1 MSVAVSASATANVE
15 IFAGHRDRLFGIAY
29 RMLGSR
35 ADAEDVLQDA
45 WLRWHEQDASQ
56 LRSTEAWLTTMVT
69 RLAIDRLRAAKAQRA
84 AYFGPW
90 LPEPL
95 AEIEVAT
102 PESHAEF
109 ASDVSV
115 AFMHL
120 LERLGEEERAAFVLH
135 DVFDCDYD
143 DIAETLGKTPVA
155 CRQLVHRARER
166 VTTERRR
173 FRVDEAARID
183 MLKRFMAA
191 AESGDFDAIKSMFTP
206 DALMTSDGGGK
217 AIAVF
222 RPLLG
227 AARIARLWWAISRRP
242 EAPGIE
248 RRLVRVNGEVGVAF
262 YFRGRLH
269 SVATVDTDG
278 ERIHN
283 YYSISNPDKLRVYAQ
298 RQALP
303 VTQPAVRA
311 S

>member
-1 MSVAVSASATANVE
+1 MSADATANVE

-35 ADAEDVLQDA
+35 ADAEDVPQDA
-45 WLRWHEQDASQ
+45 WLRWHEQDASE

-69 RLAIDRLRAAKAQRA
+69 RLAIDRLRAAKTQRA

-95 AEIEVAT
+95 AEIEIAT

-143 DIAETLGKTPVA
+143 DIAETLGKTPAA

-191 AESGDFDAIKSMFTP
+191 AESGDFNAIKSMFTP

-248 RRLVRVNGEVGVAF
+248 RRLVRINGEVGLAF

>member
-1 MSVAVSASATANVE
+1 MSANVE

-45 WLRWHEQDASQ
+45 WLRWHEQDAAA

-69 RLAIDRLRAAKAQRA
+69 RLAIDRLRAAKTQRA
-84 AYFGPW
+84 VYFGPW

-95 AEIEVAT
+95 AEVEIVT

-109 ASDVSV
+109 ASDLSV
-115 AFMHL
+115 AFLAL

-143 DIAETLGKTPVA
+143 DIAETLGKTPAA

-166 VTTERRR
+166 VATERRR
-173 FRVDEAARID
+173 FRVDDEARIRMLRRFMEAAQ
-183 MLKRFMAA
+183 
-191 AESGDFDAIKSMFTP
+191 SGDFNTIKSMFAP
-206 DALMTSDGGGK
+206 DARMTSDGGGK

-227 AARIARLWWAISRRP
+227 AERIARLWWAISRRR

-248 RRLVRVNGEVGVAF
+248 RRIVRVNGEIGLAF
-262 YFRGRLH
+262 YFKGRLH

-278 ERIHN
+278 ERIFG
-283 YYSISNPDKLRVYAQ
+283 YYSIANPDKLRVYAQ

-303 VTQPAVRA
+303 VTGPAARA

>member
-1 MSVAVSASATANVE
+1 MSAEATANVE

-84 AYFGPW
+84 AYLGPW

-95 AEIEVAT
+95 AEIEVVT

-191 AESGDFDAIKSMFTP
+191 AESGDFEAIKSMFTP

-227 AARIARLWWAISRRP
+227 AERIARLWWAISRRP

-248 RRLVRVNGEVGVAF
+248 RRLVRVNGEVGLAF

-303 VTQPAVRA
+303 VTQPAIRA

>member
-1 MSVAVSASATANVE
+1 MSAGATANVQ

-35 ADAEDVLQDA
+35 ADAEDLLQDA
-45 WLRWHEQDASQ
+45 WLRWHEQDASE

-69 RLAIDRLRAAKAQRA
+69 RLAIDRLRAAKTQRA

-143 DIAETLGKTPVA
+143 DIAETLGKTPAA
-155 CRQLVHRARER
+155 CRQLVHRAREH
-166 VTTERRR
+166 VTSERRR
-173 FRVDEAARID
+173 FRVDEEARIN
-183 MLKRFMAA
+183 MLKRFIAA
-191 AESGDFDAIKSMFTP
+191 AESGDFAAIKSMFTP

-217 AIAVF
+217 AIAVI

>member
-1 MSVAVSASATANVE
+1 MSANVE

-45 WLRWHEQDASQ
+45 WLRWHEQDAAA

-69 RLAIDRLRAAKAQRA
+69 RLAIDRLRAAKSQRA
-84 AYFGPW
+84 LYFGPW

-95 AEIEVAT
+95 AETEIAT

-109 ASDVSV
+109 ASDLSV

-143 DIAETLGKTPVA
+143 DIADTLGKTPAA

-166 VTTERRR
+166 VATERRR
-173 FRVDEAARID
+173 FRVDEAARVN
-183 MLKRFMAA
+183 MLNRFIAA
-191 AESGDFDAIKSMFTP
+191 AQSGDFNAIKSMFAP
-206 DALMTSDGGGK
+206 DACMTSDGGGK
-217 AIAVF
+217 AVAVI
-222 RPLLG
+222 RPLHG
-227 AARIARLWWAISRRP
+227 AERIARLWWAISRRRD
-242 EAPGIE
+242 ATDIE
-248 RRLVRVNGEVGVAF
+248 RRIVRINGEIGFAF
-262 YFRGRLH
+262 YYKGRLH
-269 SVATVDTDG
+269 SVSTVDTDG
-278 ERIHN
+278 EHIYG
-283 YYSISNPDKLRVYAQ
+283 YYSIANPDKLRVFAQ
-298 RQALP
+298 LQALP
-303 VTQPAVRA
+303 VTRPAARA

>member
-1 MSVAVSASATANVE
+1 MSAGVTANIE

-45 WLRWHEQDASQ
+45 WLRWHEQDASE

-69 RLAIDRLRAAKAQRA
+69 RLAIDRLRAAKTQRA

-95 AEIEVAT
+95 AEVEVAT

-109 ASDVSV
+109 ASDLSV

-143 DIAETLGKTPVA
+143 DIAETLGKTPAA

-173 FRVDEAARID
+173 FRVDEEARVN

-191 AESGDFDAIKSMFTP
+191 AESGDFNAIKSMFTP

-227 AARIARLWWAISRRP
+227 AERIARLWWAISRRP

-248 RRLVRVNGEVGVAF
+248 RRLVRINGEIGLAF

-269 SVATVDTDG
+269 SVATIDTDG
-278 ERIHN
+278 QRIHN
-283 YYSISNPDKLRVYAQ
+283 YYSISNPDKLRTYAQ

-303 VTQPAVRA
+303 VTQSATRA

>member
-1 MSVAVSASATANVE
+1 MSADATANVE

-45 WLRWHEQDASQ
+45 WLRWHEQDASL

-84 AYFGPW
+84 AYSGPW

-95 AEIEVAT
+95 AEIEVVT

-143 DIAETLGKTPVA
+143 DIAETLGKTPAA

-191 AESGDFDAIKSMFTP
+191 AESGNFEAIKSMFTP

-217 AIAVF
+217 AVAVI

-298 RQALP
+298 RQSLP
-303 VTQPAVRA
+303 VTQPATRA

>member
-1 MSVAVSASATANVE
+1 MSAQATANVE
-15 IFAGHRDRLFGIAY
+15 IFARHRDRLFGIAY

-45 WLRWHEQDASQ
+45 WLRWHEQDASE

-84 AYFGPW
+84 AYLGPW

-95 AEIEVAT
+95 AEMEVVT

-166 VTTERRR
+166 VTSERRR

-191 AESGDFDAIKSMFTP
+191 AESGDFEAIKSMFTP

-217 AIAVF
+217 AVAVI

>member
-1 MSVAVSASATANVE
+1 MSITPADNVH
-15 IFAGHRDRLFGIAY
+15 IFSGHRDRLFGIAY

-45 WLRWHEQDASQ
+45 WLRWQEQDTGA

-69 RLAIDRLRAAKAQRA
+69 RLAIDRLRAAKTQRA

-95 AEIEVAT
+95 AEAEVVT

-115 AFMHL
+115 AFMLL

-143 DIAETLGKTPVA
+143 DIAETLGKTPTA

-166 VTTERRR
+166 VATERRR
-173 FRVDEAARID
+173 FRVDEGKRVTMLNRFIEAA
-183 MLKRFMAA
+183 K
-191 AESGDFDAIKSMFTP
+191 SGDFDLIKSMFAA
-206 DALMTSDGGGK
+206 DARMTSDGGGK

-227 AARIARLWWAISRRP
+227 AERIARLWWAISRRV
-242 EAPGIE
+242 EAASIE
-248 RRLVRVNGEVGVAF
+248 RRLVRVNGEIGLAF
-262 YFRGRLH
+262 YFKGRLH

-278 ERIHN
+278 EHIFG
-283 YYSISNPDKLRVYAQ
+283 YYSIANPDKLREFAQ

-303 VTQPAVRA
+303 VTRAAARA